1 MITDD
6 ITKTVEDSYI
16 GKYANSY
23 DNKCILISAISNYFE
38 SLKKSAILSDYSVEI
53 DIASNK
59 AWLDLHGY
67 KTAEMSDDEIKQ
79 ANTGDK
85 VFLLASVK
93 ILDAIEEVTLPI
105 SI

>member
-6 ITKTVEDSYI
+6 VTRTVEDNYI

-23 DNKCILISAISNYFE
+23 DNKCVLISAISNYFD
-38 SLKKSAILSDYSVEI
+38 SLVKSSILSSYSVGI
-53 DIASNK
+53 DIAANK
-59 AWLDLHGY
+59 EWLDLHGY
-67 KTAEMSDDEIKQ
+67 KTEEMSDDEIKQ

-85 VFLLASVK
+85 VFLVASVK